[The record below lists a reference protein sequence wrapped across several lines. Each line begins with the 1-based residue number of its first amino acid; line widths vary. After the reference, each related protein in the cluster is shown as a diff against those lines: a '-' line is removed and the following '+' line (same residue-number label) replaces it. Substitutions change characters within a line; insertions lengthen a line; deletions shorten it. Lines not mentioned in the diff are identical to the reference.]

1 MFTPHVQI
9 SAKFCSNNRS
19 IFVQRWTKFEGKM
32 NFTGRPKCALI
43 NAPKAALS
51 GLSGRSTARGMKDL
65 YAPKGAYTQVCQRG
79 VLR

>member
-1 MFTPHVQI
+1 
-9 SAKFCSNNRS
+9 
-19 IFVQRWTKFEGKM
+19 M